1 MLAAV
6 LKGLGGAEQLEI
18 RDDLPVPVPAA
29 GEVLVRITAAA
40 VNNTDINTRTGWY
53 SRSAQPAPA
62 AQDSAWTGAAFRF
75 PRIQGADGCGH
86 IAAVG
91 RGVAAAR
98 IGERV
103 LIDPVLRGTA
113 GDLGAC
119 GYLGADRDGAFAQFT
134 TVPAG
139 NAQAVRSSY
148 TDAELATFPCS
159 YLAAENMLSRAGVE
173 RGERVLISGASGGV
187 GSAAIQLAVRR
198 GATVVAI
205 SSATKAPALRALGA
219 ARVLMREENLVA
231 QLGPESIDTVIDAVG
246 GSLFPAFLQ
255 VLRRGGR
262 YAVAGAIAGAR
273 VELDLRTLYL
283 KDLRLLG
290 CTIPEPGTFARLLG
304 YIERQ
309 EIKPLVSATYALREI
324 HTAQQE
330 FLRKQH
336 VGKIVLLP

>member
-1 MLAAV
+1 M
-6 LKGLGGAEQLEI
+6 
-18 RDDLPVPVPAA
+18 
-29 GEVLVRITAAA
+29 
-40 VNNTDINTRTGWY
+40 
-53 SRSAQPAPA
+53 
-62 AQDSAWTGAAFRF
+62 
-75 PRIQGADGCGH
+75 
-86 IAAVG
+86 
-91 RGVAAAR
+91 
-98 IGERV
+98 
-103 LIDPVLRGTA
+103 
-113 GDLGAC
+113 
-119 GYLGADRDGAFAQFT
+119 
-134 TVPAG
+134 
-139 NAQAVRSSY
+139 
-148 TDAELATFPCS
+148 
-159 YLAAENMLSRAGVE
+159 
-173 RGERVLISGASGGV
+173 
-187 GSAAIQLAVRR
+187 
-198 GATVVAI
+198 

-262 YAVAGAIAGAR
+262 FAVAGAIAGAR